1 MEGKKMKY
9 YKIIFSDY
17 SETIGKQT
25 SKTAMLKDARL
36 YCKQWNL
43 TETIK
48 DIIEISETEYKNKL
62 R

>member
-1 MEGKKMKY
+1 MKY

-25 SKTAMLKDARL
+25 SKAAMLKDANA
-36 YCKQWNL
+36 YCRAWDL

-48 DIIEISETEYKNKL
+48 EIIEISETEYNSKL
-62 R
+62 N

>member
-1 MEGKKMKY
+1 MKY

-25 SKTAMLKDARL
+25 SKAAMERDARQ
-36 YCKQWNL
+36 YCRVWNL
-43 TETIK
+43 EETVK
-48 DIIEISETEYKNKL
+48 DVIEITETEYNSLK

>member
-1 MEGKKMKY
+1 MKY
-9 YKIIFSDY
+9 YLITFSDY

-36 YCKQWNL
+36 YCRQWQL
-43 TETIK
+43 TETVKEIT
-48 DIIEISETEYKNKL
+48 EISEAEYNARL

>member
-1 MEGKKMKY
+1 MKY

-25 SKTAMLKDARL
+25 SKAAMLKDARQ
-36 YCKQWNL
+36 YCIAWNL
-43 TETIK
+43 EETVK
-48 DIIEISETEYKNKL
+48 DVIEITETEYNSLK

>member
-1 MEGKKMKY
+1 MKY

-25 SKTAMLKDARL
+25 SKAAMLKDAKA
-36 YCKQWNL
+36 YCRAWDL

-48 DIIEISETEYKNKL
+48 EIIEISETEYNSKL
-62 R
+62 N

>member
-1 MEGKKMKY
+1 MKY

-25 SKTAMLKDARL
+25 NKAAMTKDARA
-36 YCKQWNL
+36 YCRAWNL
-43 TETIK
+43 EETVK
-48 DIIEISETEYKNKL
+48 DVIEITETEYNSLK

>member
-1 MEGKKMKY
+1 MKY

-25 SKTAMLKDARL
+25 NKAAMERDARQ
-36 YCKQWNL
+36 YCRLWNL
-43 TETIK
+43 EETVREV
-48 DIIEISETEYKNKL
+48 IEITETEYNSLK